1 MAEFVFFILF
11 AIGALAGAI
20 GVLLFR
26 SPVNSAISLVMSFFF
41 VAGLYVLLH
50 ATFMG
55 VIQVLVYAGA
65 IMVLFVFV
73 LMLLNFRDD
82 DVVDAKLG
90 MHQLVAVLMG
100 IAMLLIIVPAILT
113 TFFAQTGVATE
124 TMPQGFG
131 EVAGIGRAL
140 TTTFVLPFELAAVLL
155 LTGIVSAMVIA
166 KKRV

>member
-11 AIGALAGAI
+11 AIGALFGAL

-41 VAGLYVLLH
+41 VAGLYVLLN

-90 MHQLVAVLMG
+90 AHQLVAVLMG
-100 IAMLLIIVPAILT
+100 IATLLIIVPAIT
-113 TFFAQTGVATE
+113 STFFAQTGVAAA

-140 TTTFVLPFELAAVLL
+140 TTQYVLPFELAAVLL

>member
-1 MAEFVFFILF
+1 MSSYYYMSCFLILF
-11 AIGALAGAI
+11 L
-20 GVLLFR
+20 
-26 SPVNSAISLVMSFFF
+26 FFF
-41 VAGLYVLLH
+41 QAEDGIRDGHV
-50 ATFMG
+50 TG
-55 VIQVLVYAGA
+55 VQTCALPISGA